1 MSYRFMRMLIFF
13 DLPTETSSDRRH
25 YRLFRKMLIRNGFL
39 MMQES
44 VCCKLLLNTSAEK
57 TAAEVIRKNKPL
69 KGLVQMLTITEK
81 QFAKSVGITLR
92 DDYPDALE
100 RLLDYMELVRCYE
113 RNKLFIFVNLRSYFP
128 DDSIQRFLQ
137 TAMGHQYTLLLVDAW
152 EHPRLPEERRL
163 IIDKDLCEI

>member
-1 MSYRFMRMLIFF
+1 MAEGHYQQTMAILSQIECYLD
-13 DLPTETSSDRRH
+13 DLVFSTDCDVVWGEITVDA
-25 YRLFRKMLIRNGFL
+25 
-39 MMQES
+39 
-44 VCCKLLLNTSAEK
+44 LL
-57 TAAEVIRKNKPL
+57 
-69 KGLVQMLTITEK
+69 
-81 QFAKSVGITLR
+81 KSVGITLR

-128 DDSIQRFLQ
+128 DDSVRRFLQ
-137 TAMGHQYTLLLVDAW
+137 TAMDHQYTLLLVDAW